1 MSPRMRTGTSPR
13 SSSSLCWTRTRA
25 RTNMSTSC
33 RRSSS
38 TARSS
43 SASRISN
50 RFWSRKPG
58 SEDCLC
64 HKSYPARKRSL
75 TRRQQRWPTHTAGLS
90 SSTRHSLSMPS
101 EPTSPSSSSSLRLSR
116 TSAPISTS
124 LKRWPFSRPRYSR
137 TPLTHLNLWSLR
149 RKSTGFSDQMLS
161 TSLNVKSIWNNKR
174 SSTHNWQTWIFNKN
188 NPKIDRKESSFVQK
202 YPKSGGRSSSKE
214 TKVKSDPS
222 TLSSR
227 LTVHFKVDHQWFP

>member
-1 MSPRMRTGTSPR
+1 MRTGISRR
-13 SSSSLCWTRTRA
+13 SSSSLCWTRTRVQ
-25 RTNMSTSC
+25 TNMNTSS

-38 TARSS
+38 TAKSS

-64 HKSYPARKRSL
+64 HKSCPVRKRSL

-90 SSTRHSLSMPS
+90 SSTHHSLSTPS

-116 TSAPISTS
+116 TSALISTS

-137 TPLTHLNLWSLR
+137 TPLTHLNLWSLKR
-149 RKSTGFSDQMLS
+149 RLTGFSGQTPS
-161 TSLNVKSIWNNKR
+161 ISLNANSTTMP
-174 SSTHNWQTWIFNKN
+174 SSA
-188 NPKIDRKESSFVQK
+188 
-202 YPKSGGRSSSKE
+202 
-214 TKVKSDPS
+214 S
-222 TLSSR
+222 TLSLR
-227 LTVHFKVDHQWFP
+227 TFR